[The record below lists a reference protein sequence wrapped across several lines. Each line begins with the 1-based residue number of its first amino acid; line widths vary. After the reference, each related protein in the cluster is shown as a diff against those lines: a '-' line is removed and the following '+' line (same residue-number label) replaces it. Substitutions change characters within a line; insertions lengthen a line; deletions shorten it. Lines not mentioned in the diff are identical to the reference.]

1 MVENVKING
10 LVSGIVA
17 GCYWTMWFHV
27 NNNNGIQEDLT
38 KQESGLKCNHE
49 WMESNGDIAKKG
61 DGWVQ
66 LNMSVIDPL
75 R

>member
-1 MVENVKING
+1 MLTRVLGACWSDNQGDFMVENVEING

-17 GCYWTMWFHV
+17 GCYWIMGFHV

-49 WMESNGDIAKKG
+49 
-61 DGWVQ
+61 
-66 LNMSVIDPL
+66 
-75 R
+75 